1 MDTLCEEV
9 CKLVEDGIKKLT
21 SFKNDKIDYDF
32 KARAALDEVRVTA
45 SKGFDFVTKVEDLQ
59 YYAREMNQ
67 AARYGDTDR
76 QLMELLPL
84 VRNCAAKAEKQ
95 YAIFDEACKKNTQM
109 CMGAAKKCR
118 QENGWG
124 KILYPVLG
132 AIAIV
137 GFGVYALGALGIY
150 GISTRLGFSLTTV
163 GAAGGGCLIHLVGTF
178 ADLAATFDEMYDTIK
193 QMREEVIRVRAQAK
207 QVEESLCDFEFCVGK
222 NHSTKTLSY
231 ITDRMEEKLRHSEAT
246 LSRERL
252 KKML

>member
-1 MDTLCEEV
+1 M
-9 CKLVEDGIKKLT
+9 T

-45 SKGFDFVTKVEDLQ
+45 SEGFDFVTKVEDLQ

-67 AARYGDTDR
+67 AAQYGYTDR
-76 QLMELLPL
+76 QLMELFPL

-109 CMGAAKKCR
+109 FMGAAKKCR

-124 KILYPVLG
+124 KIWYPVLG
-132 AIAIV
+132 AIGGAAIV
-137 GFGVYALGALGIY
+137 GFGVYALGALDIY
-150 GISTRLGFSLTTV
+150 SISTLLGFSLTTV
-163 GAAGGGCLIHLVGTF
+163 GAAGGVCLIHLVGTF
-178 ADLAATFDEMYDTIK
+178 ADLAATFDEMYNTIK
-193 QMREEVIRVRAQAK
+193 QIREEVIRVRAQAK

-231 ITDRMEEKLRHSEAT
+231 ITDRMEEKLRYSEAT
-246 LSRERL
+246 LSREWL